1 MVKYMSVGVK
11 KMDIYVT
18 EMKFENEVLNVFTE
32 ADIENCTAVSQMIVD
47 SDDFSFI
54 YLLDNGVDYVRLHF
68 VSETWEMLE
77 RYRNQKIV
85 LNESL
90 ELIDFYDELNY
101 LISNIEG
108 NNNYGKEFE
117 AKVVETFKA

>member
-1 MVKYMSVGVK
+1 MVKYMSVGVR

-18 EMKFENEVLNVFTE
+18 EMKYENEVLNVFTE
-32 ADIENCTAVSQMIVD
+32 ADIKNCTAVSQMIVD

-68 VSETWEMLE
+68 VSETWEMLK

-85 LNESL
+85 LNETL
-90 ELIDFYDELNY
+90 ELNDFYDELNY

>member
-32 ADIENCTAVSQMIVD
+32 ADVENCTAVSQMIVD

-85 LNESL
+85 LNETL
-90 ELIDFYDELNY
+90 ELSNFYDELNY

>member
-11 KMDIYVT
+11 KMDIFVT

-32 ADIENCTAVSQMIVD
+32 ADVENCTAVSQMIVD

-85 LNESL
+85 LNETL
-90 ELIDFYDELNY
+90 ELNNFYDELNY

>member
-32 ADIENCTAVSQMIVD
+32 ADVENCTAVSQMIVD

-68 VSETWEMLE
+68 VSETWEMLK

-85 LNESL
+85 LNETI
-90 ELIDFYDELNY
+90 ELSDFYDELNY

>member
-32 ADIENCTAVSQMIVD
+32 ADVENCTAVSQMIVD

-85 LNESL
+85 LNETL
-90 ELIDFYDELNY
+90 ELSDFYDELNY

>member
-11 KMDIYVT
+11 KMDIFVT

-32 ADIENCTAVSQMIVD
+32 ADVENCTAVSQMIVD

-85 LNESL
+85 LNETL
-90 ELIDFYDELNY
+90 ELSDFYDELNY

>member
-32 ADIENCTAVSQMIVD
+32 ADVENCTAVSQMIVD

-85 LNESL
+85 LNETI
-90 ELIDFYDELNY
+90 ELSDFYDELNY

>member
-32 ADIENCTAVSQMIVD
+32 ADVENCTALSQMIVD

-85 LNESL
+85 LNETL
-90 ELIDFYDELNY
+90 ELSDFYDELNY

>member
-18 EMKFENEVLNVFTE
+18 EVKFENEVLNVFTE
-32 ADIENCTAVSQMIVD
+32 ADVENCTAVSQMIVD

-85 LNESL
+85 LNETL
-90 ELIDFYDELNY
+90 ELSDFYDELNY

>member
-1 MVKYMSVGVK
+1 
-11 KMDIYVT
+11 MDIYVT
-18 EMKFENEVLNVFTE
+18 EMKFENETLNVFTD
-32 ADIENCTAVSQMIVD
+32 ADVSKCTSVSQMIVD

-77 RYRNQKIV
+77 RYRNRKII
-85 LNESL
+85 LNETL
-90 ELIDFYDELNY
+90 ELTEFYDELNY

>member
-1 MVKYMSVGVK
+1 
-11 KMDIYVT
+11 MDIYVT

>member
-18 EMKFENEVLNVFTE
+18 EVKFENEVLNVFTE
-32 ADIENCTAVSQMIVD
+32 ADVENCTAVSQMIVD

-85 LNESL
+85 LNETL
-90 ELIDFYDELNY
+90 ELNNFYDELNY